1 MCEYS
6 RKGKY
11 MYMEL
16 DFKAIGQR
24 IKIARIRKKLT
35 QDTVSELINITP
47 SHMSNIETGKSTV
60 SLQTLIAIA
69 NVLGVSIDELL
80 CDVILDSKVIFEKE
94 LSEVLKDCSEYE
106 IRVLVDIVKAS
117 KESIRNVKMFQSKL
131 ENRY

>member
-1 MCEYS
+1 
-6 RKGKY
+6 
-11 MYMEL
+11 MEL

-35 QDTVSELINITP
+35 QDTVSEMINITP
-47 SHMSNIETGKSTV
+47 FHMSNIETGKTSV
-60 SLQTLIAIA
+60 SLQTLISIA

-80 CDVILDSKVIFEKE
+80 CDTILDSKVVFEKE
-94 LSEVLKDCSEYE
+94 LSDILKDCNEYE

-117 KESIRNVKMFQSKL
+117 KESIRSVKMFQSKL

>member
-1 MCEYS
+1 MCENY

-24 IKIARIRKKLT
+24 IKIARIKKRLT

-47 SHMSNIETGKSTV
+47 SHMSNIETGKTKV

-69 NVLGVSIDELL
+69 NVLNVSLDELL
-80 CDVILDSKVIFEKE
+80 CDTILDSKIVFEKE
-94 LSEVLKDCSEYE
+94 LSDILKDCNDYE
-106 IRVLVDIVKAS
+106 IRVLVDILKAS
-117 KESIRNVKMFQSKL
+117 KDSMRSVKMFQNKI

>member
-1 MCEYS
+1 
-6 RKGKY
+6 
-11 MYMEL
+11 MEL
-16 DFKAIGQR
+16 DFRAIGQR
-24 IKIARIRKKLT
+24 IKIARIKKRLT

-94 LSEVLKDCSEYE
+94 LSEVLKDCNEYE
-106 IRVLVDIVKAS
+106 IRVLVDILKAS
-117 KESIRNVKMFQSKL
+117 KDSIRSVKMFQNKL
-131 ENRY
+131 ESRY

>member
-1 MCEYS
+1 
-6 RKGKY
+6 

-35 QDTVSELINITP
+35 QDTVSEIINITP
-47 SHMSNIETGKSTV
+47 SHMSNIETGKSSV

-80 CDVILDSKVIFEKE
+80 CDTILDSKVVFEKE
-94 LSEVLKDCSEYE
+94 LSEVLKDCNEYE

-117 KESIRNVKMFQSKL
+117 KESIRNVKMFQSNIN
-131 ENRY
+131 NRY

>member
-94 LSEVLKDCSEYE
+94 LSEVLKDCNEYE

-117 KESIRNVKMFQSKL
+117 KESIRSVKMFQSNVN
-131 ENRY
+131 NRY

>member
-35 QDTVSELINITP
+35 QDTVSEMINITP
-47 SHMSNIETGKSTV
+47 FHMSNIETGKTSV
-60 SLQTLIAIA
+60 SLQTLISIA

-80 CDVILDSKVIFEKE
+80 CDTILDSKVVFEKE
-94 LSEVLKDCSEYE
+94 LSDILKDCNEYE

-117 KESIRNVKMFQSKL
+117 KESIRSVKMFQSKL

>member
-1 MCEYS
+1 MCKYS

-24 IKIARIRKKLT
+24 IKIARIRKKFT
-35 QDTVSELINITP
+35 QDTVSEIINITP
-47 SHMSNIETGKSTV
+47 SHMSNIETGKSSV

-80 CDVILDSKVIFEKE
+80 CDTVLDSKVVFEKE
-94 LSEVLKDCSEYE
+94 LSDILKDCNEYE

-117 KESIRNVKMFQSKL
+117 KESIRSVKMFQSKL

>member
-1 MCEYS
+1 
-6 RKGKY
+6 

-35 QDTVSELINITP
+35 QDTVSEIINITP
-47 SHMSNIETGKSTV
+47 SHMSNIETGKSSV

-80 CDVILDSKVIFEKE
+80 CDTILDSKVVFEKE
-94 LSEVLKDCSEYE
+94 LSEVLKDCNEYE

-117 KESIRNVKMFQSKL
+117 KESIRNVKMFQSNVN
-131 ENRY
+131 NRY

>member
-1 MCEYS
+1 
-6 RKGKY
+6 
-11 MYMEL
+11 MEL

-94 LSEVLKDCSEYE
+94 LSEVLKDCNEYE

-117 KESIRNVKMFQSKL
+117 KESIRSVKMFQSNVN
-131 ENRY
+131 NRY

>member
-1 MCEYS
+1 
-6 RKGKY
+6 

-35 QDTVSELINITP
+35 QDTVSEIINITP
-47 SHMSNIETGKSTV
+47 SHMSNIETGKTSV

-80 CDVILDSKVIFEKE
+80 CDTILDSKVVFEKE
-94 LSEVLKDCSEYE
+94 LSEVLNDCNEYE

-117 KESIRNVKMFQSKL
+117 KESIRNVKMFQSNVN
-131 ENRY
+131 NRY

>member
-35 QDTVSELINITP
+35 QDTVSEIINITP
-47 SHMSNIETGKSTV
+47 SHMSNIETGKSSV

-80 CDVILDSKVIFEKE
+80 CDTILESKVVFEKE
-94 LSEVLKDCSEYE
+94 LSEVLKDCNEYE

-117 KESIRNVKMFQSKL
+117 KESIRNVKMFQANIN
-131 ENRY
+131 NRY

>member
-47 SHMSNIETGKSTV
+47 SHMSNIETGKSSV

-80 CDVILDSKVIFEKE
+80 CDTILESKVVFEKE
-94 LSEVLKDCSEYE
+94 LSEVLKDCNEYE
-106 IRVLVDIVKAS
+106 IRVLVDILKAS
-117 KESIRNVKMFQSKL
+117 KESIRNVKMFQSNIN
-131 ENRY
+131 NRY

>member
-24 IKIARIRKKLT
+24 IKIARIRKNLT
-35 QDTVSELINITP
+35 QDTVSEIINITP
-47 SHMSNIETGKSTV
+47 SHMSNIETGKSSV

-80 CDVILDSKVIFEKE
+80 CDTILDSKVVFEKE
-94 LSEVLKDCSEYE
+94 LSEILKDCNEYE